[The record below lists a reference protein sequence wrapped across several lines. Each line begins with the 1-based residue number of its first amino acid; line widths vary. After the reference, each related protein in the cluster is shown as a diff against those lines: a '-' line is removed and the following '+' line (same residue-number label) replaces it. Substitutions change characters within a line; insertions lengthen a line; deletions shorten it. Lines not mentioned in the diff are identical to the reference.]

1 MNLTCRTFSLGRN
14 IKFFRQVCRFVMGI
28 SLTILFLSA
37 CQPTTKN
44 QTDVPRI
51 DISKPEK
58 NNDSAMFSTHTQ
70 TYGQLADG
78 TSIDMVTLHH
88 PNGME
93 VDVISYGGIIT
104 RLTTPDRQGV
114 FADVVLGLDNLE
126 DYVNL
131 NPYFGA
137 LIGRYGNRIANG
149 KFTLN
154 NVSYQLDANAWQNH
168 LHGGKQGFD
177 KKVWSMAPFTTEKS
191 AGIVLTLQSPDGD
204 QGYPGQ
210 LDVEVIYELT
220 ADMQLDMRFKAN
232 TNKTTIVNMT
242 QHTYFNLAAAGDVLE
257 HTMQINSQAITP
269 VDQSMIPTG
278 DIMPVK
284 DTAFDFTQAKTIG
297 KDIDANHPQLKFSKG
312 YDHNYVIKTSASDEL
327 VLAAIVTE
335 PTSGRVL
342 EVWSEEPAIQFYTG
356 NGLNGSLQGKGRTYG
371 SRSGFCLEPQHTP
384 DSPNLPLFP
393 STTLEPEQTYQT
405 RIIYQFYAL

>member
-1 MNLTCRTFSLGRN
+1 MNLTLSTFLHGGN
-14 IKFFRQVCRFVMGI
+14 IKSIRQMCMFVMGV
-28 SLTILFLSA
+28 SVTLLLLGA
-37 CQPTTKN
+37 CQPTTN
-44 QTDVPRI
+44 IQTNVSAVDT
-51 DISKPEK
+51 SNTEKPT
-58 NNDSAMFSTHTQ
+58 DSAIFTTHTQ
-70 TYGQLADG
+70 LYGQLADG
-78 TSIDMVTLHH
+78 TPIDMVTLHH

-104 RLTTPDRQGV
+104 RLTAPDRQGE
-114 FADVVLGLDNLE
+114 FGDVVLGLDNLE

-149 KFTLN
+149 KFELN
-154 NVSYQLDANAWQNH
+154 DVSYQLDVNAWQNH

-204 QGYPGQ
+204 QGYPGR
-210 LDVEVIYELT
+210 LDVEVTYELT

-242 QHTYFNLAAAGDVLE
+242 QHSYFNLAGAGDVLE
-257 HTMQINSQAITP
+257 HKMQINSQAITP

-278 DIMPVK
+278 EIMPVK
-284 DTAFDFTQAKTIG
+284 GTAFDFTQAKTIG
-297 KDIDANHPQLKFSKG
+297 KDIDANHPQLKFSQG
-312 YDHNYVIKTSASDEL
+312 YDHNYVIKTRASDEL

-342 EVWSEEPAIQFYTG
+342 EVWSDEPAIQFYAG

-371 SRSGFCLEPQHTP
+371 RRSGFCLEPQHTP
-384 DSPNLPLFP
+384 NSPNLALFP
-393 STTLEPEQTYQT
+393 STTLAPEQTYQT
-405 RIIYQFYAL
+405 RIMYQFYAL